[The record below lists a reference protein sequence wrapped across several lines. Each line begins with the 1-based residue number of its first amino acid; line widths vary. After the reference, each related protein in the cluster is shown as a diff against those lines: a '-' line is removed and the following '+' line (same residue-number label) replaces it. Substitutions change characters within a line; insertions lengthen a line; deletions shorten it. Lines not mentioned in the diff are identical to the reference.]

1 MRLFNGRF
9 RHTSFLS
16 GFLFFFL
23 SILAVNSLSISVAFA
38 NGSLVG
44 NVFDQDTKKPLI
56 GANIFITSMHRGATT
71 GLDGDYEIFLPAGE
85 YAITASYLGYRI
97 KATEFTIAD
106 DQKTTL
112 DFYLEADIL
121 KGQTVVVLGTRRKD
135 RTIVDSPVPID
146 VFTSSEIRA
155 TGLTQT
161 TDILQMLVPSLNAP
175 KPAIRDGSDHV
186 RPAMLRGLGPDQVL
200 VLVNGKRRHSSALIH
215 VNGSVGRG
223 SSGVDMNAI
232 PANAIERIEVLRD
245 GAAAQYGS
253 DAIAGVINIV
263 LRKDVGF
270 DFSASYGQSMSTMER
285 GYDNGEG
292 LIAGENSTTEASDYS
307 WSGNKEDVTYS
318 DGQTTN
324 LHLGYG
330 KELLGGKTYVSMQLR
345 NKEVMNR
352 AGLDPRQQYFDDD
365 PREATFD
372 RENFEFGTGALS
384 DISLFLNSNV
394 PLNDNGYMFY
404 LFGGF
409 SYRSGLSGG
418 FYRLAHQDKT
428 IRSIHPDGFLPR
440 INSKVIDHSYN
451 MGIRGTYKKW
461 AIDISESFGMNSFDF
476 GVENSNNASMGLA
489 SPTEFDCGGLFF
501 GQNTINLDLFRSY
514 DFITA
519 SPITFAMG
527 AEFRTEMYKITEGE
541 EASYLNGGATV
552 IGGDND
558 GDLAPAGAQVFPGF
572 SPNNKQDET
581 RSNIAFYTDLE
592 NDLTNDWMVGVAG
605 RFENYSDFG
614 STVTGKI
621 SSRYQ
626 LPFGL
631 AARTAVSTGFRA
643 PSLGQSYFSS
653 ISTQFKDGVPFDL
666 GTFPVNSDVARALG
680 AKDLEAEKAVNLSAG
695 ITFTQE
701 QFSLTVDAYQI
712 NISDRIVLTEDFVD
726 EKDSTNIKDF
736 LASQGLDATGGRYF
750 TNALDTKT
758 SGIDLIA
765 RYGVELYRGTLR
777 LTAAMNF
784 TETEVTN
791 KGDIE
796 TPVELTDY
804 TEVKI
809 LDRIEIGRIEKG
821 QPQSTINLMAN
832 YNLDKWKCMLR
843 TMRYGSVT
851 DFHYDSNRK
860 YEYSHEFEAK
870 WLTDMEISYSI
881 NDQLKLSI
889 GSNNIFDVYPEKNYK
904 IDSYNGIMMYS
915 RDSSPTGFA
924 GRYIYTRIDYTL

>member
-1 MRLFNGRF
+1 MRLLNNGFGR
-9 RHTSFLS
+9 TSFLS
-16 GFLFFFL
+16 GFLVFFL
-23 SILAVNSLSISVAFA
+23 SILIINSLSISVAFA

-44 NVFDQDTKKPLI
+44 NVYDQDSKKPLI
-56 GANIFITSMHRGATT
+56 GANIFVSSLHRGATT
-71 GLDGDYEIFLPAGE
+71 GLDGDYEIFLPAGD

-97 KATEFTIAD
+97 KETGFTIVD
-106 DQKTTL
+106 DQMTKL
-112 DFYLEADIL
+112 DFYLAADIL

-263 LRKDVGF
+263 LRKDEGF

-285 GYDNGEG
+285 GYDDGEG
-292 LIAGENSTTEASDYS
+292 LIAGETYLDEAADSAYF

-330 KELLGGKTYVSMQLR
+330 KEIFGGKTYVSLQLR
-345 NKEVMNR
+345 NKEVMSR

-372 RENFEFGTGALS
+372 RENFEFGTGQLS
-384 DISLFLNSNV
+384 DISMFFNSNV
-394 PLNDNGYMFY
+394 PLNENGYMFY
-404 LFGGF
+404 LFGGL
-409 SYRSGLSGG
+409 SYRNGLSGG
-418 FYRLAHQDKT
+418 FFRLANQDRT
-428 IRSIHPDGFLPR
+428 VREIHPDGFLPR

-451 MGIRGTYKKW
+451 MGVRGTYKQW

-476 GVENSNNASMGLA
+476 GVENSNNASMGTA
-489 SPTEFDCGGLFF
+489 SPTEFDCGGLFLA
-501 GQNTINLDLFRSY
+501 QNTINLDLFRSF
-514 DFITA
+514 DFFTA

-527 AEFRTEMYKITEGE
+527 SEFRTETYKITEGE
-541 EASYLNGGATV
+541 ESSYIDGGVAI
-552 IGGDND
+552 IGGPDA
-558 GDLAPAGAQVFPGF
+558 GGSAPTGAQVFPGF
-572 SPNNKQDET
+572 TPNNKQDES

-592 NDLTNDWMVGVAG
+592 NDITTYWMVGVAG

-614 STVTGKI
+614 STITGKI

-643 PSLGQSYFSS
+643 PSLGQSFFSS
-653 ISTQFKDGVPFDL
+653 VSTQFINGQPFEL
-666 GTFPVNSDVARALG
+666 GTFPVNTEVARALG

-695 ITFTQE
+695 ITLTRE
-701 QFSLTVDAYQI
+701 KFSVTVDAYQI
-712 NISDRIVLTEDFVD
+712 NIAERIVFTEDFKND
-726 EKDSTNIKDF
+726 EGSTALSDF
-736 LASQGLDATGGRYF
+736 LAANGLNATGGRYF
-750 TNALDTKT
+750 ANALDTKT
-758 SGIDLIA
+758 RGIDLIA
-765 RYGVELYRGTLR
+765 RYGIEIYRGTLR
-777 LTAAMNF
+777 LTAGTNF

-791 KGDIE
+791 KNEVD
-796 TPVELTDY
+796 TPNELQQY
-804 TEVKI
+804 TSTPLFGRV
-809 LDRIEIGRIEKG
+809 EIGRIEKG

-832 YNLDKWKCMLR
+832 YDLQNWKCMLR

-851 DFHYDSNRK
+851 DFNSDPARDQ
-860 YEYSHEFEAK
+860 EFEAK
-870 WLTDMEISYSI
+870 WLTDMEVSYSI

-889 GSNNIFDVYPEKNYK
+889 GSNNIFDVYPDKNYK
-904 IDSYNGIMMYS
+904 KNSYNGIMMYS

-924 GRYIYTRIDYTL
+924 GRYVYTRIDYTL